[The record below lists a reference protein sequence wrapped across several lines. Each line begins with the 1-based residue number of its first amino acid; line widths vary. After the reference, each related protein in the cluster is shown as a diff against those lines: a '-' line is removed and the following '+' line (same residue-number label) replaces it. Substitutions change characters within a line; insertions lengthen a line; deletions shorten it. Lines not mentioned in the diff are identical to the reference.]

1 VPSAQSPGTP
11 SGLSQ
16 DTLPRSSWI
25 GPAVAADLGL
35 AVPAVVKRRLIRA
48 AEDSPC
54 ANKPGLEPVEKGGI
68 KVITLRGLTKRYGEN
83 TAVDDLSLQIR
94 PGVVTGFLGPNGA
107 GKSTT
112 MRLILGLDLPTSGE
126 ALIGGRPYAALRYP
140 LREAGA
146 LLAAKAFPPGRS
158 ARSHLRAMARSN
170 GIPARRVGEVL
181 GQVGLSDAAGK
192 RAGSF
197 SLGMGQRLG
206 IAGALLG
213 DPQVLMFDEPVNG
226 LDPDG
231 VRWIRQLFREL
242 AAEGRTVLV
251 SSHLMS
257 EMQVTAD
264 HLVVIGRGR
273 LIADAPAHEIIAA
286 RAPGSVRV
294 RSPQPDRLMSLR
306 SRLSAAGYAAEPA
319 GADALRVRGATPAQ
333 VGALAYEL
341 GVQLHELHGDDASLE
356 EAFMELTASSLEFA
370 APGRTDGEG

>member
-1 VPSAQSPGTP
+1 
-11 SGLSQ
+11 
-16 DTLPRSSWI
+16 
-25 GPAVAADLGL
+25 
-35 AVPAVVKRRLIRA
+35 
-48 AEDSPC
+48 
-54 ANKPGLEPVEKGGI
+54 
-68 KVITLRGLTKRYGEN
+68 VITLRGLTKRYGAN

-112 MRLILGLDLPTSGE
+112 MRLILGLDRPTSGE

-140 LREAGA
+140 LREVGA
-146 LLAAKAFPPGRS
+146 LLDAKAFHPERS

-257 EMQVTAD
+257 EMQMTAD

-273 LIADAPAHEIIAA
+273 LIADARAHEIISA

-294 RSPQPDRLMSLR
+294 RSPQPGRLMSLR

-319 GADALRVRGATPAQ
+319 GPDALRVRGATPAQ

-356 EAFMELTASSLEFA
+356 EAFMELTGSSLEFA
-370 APGRTDGEG
+370 APGRSDGEG